1 MQSSSSIENT
11 LTNIKNNTAKVNAE
25 NAKNNVG
32 RTELDQNAFLQLLM
46 VQLQNQDPM
55 NPTDNQ
61 EFIAQQAQFTQVTE
75 LQKLNET
82 LTASNSLLQ
91 ASSLIGKEVT
101 LIDPNNTSQRITGI
115 VEGAIYTGQEA
126 GITINGKNYP
136 LGLIESIKEP
146 GADTGTDNSAGGDG
160 TESVADA
167 DNKENTEK
175 V

>member
-91 ASSLIGKEVT
+91 ASSHHRELPE
-101 LIDPNNTSQRITGI
+101 
-115 VEGAIYTGQEA
+115 
-126 GITINGKNYP
+126 
-136 LGLIESIKEP
+136 
-146 GADTGTDNSAGGDG
+146 
-160 TESVADA
+160 
-167 DNKENTEK
+167 
-175 V
+175 

>member
-1 MQSSSSIENT
+1 MQSSSSINNT
-11 LTNIKNNTAKVNAE
+11 LTNMQNNTAKIQAE
-25 NAKNNVG
+25 NARRTMG
-32 RTELDQNAFLQLLM
+32 STELGQDAFLQLLM
-46 VQLQNQDPM
+46 VQLKNQDPI
-55 NPTDNQ
+55 NPMSNQ
-61 EFIAQQAQFTQVTE
+61 DFIAQQAQFTQVTE

-146 GADTGTDNSAGGDG
+146 GADTGTDNSANGDG
-160 TESVADA
+160 AESGTDT
-167 DNKENTEK
+167 DKEDTEK

>member
-1 MQSSSSIENT
+1 MQ
-11 LTNIKNNTAKVNAE
+11 NNTAKIQAE
-25 NAKNNVG
+25 NAQRTMG
-32 RTELDQNAFLQLLM
+32 STELGQDAFLQLLM
-46 VQLQNQDPM
+46 VQLKNQDPM
-55 NPTDNQ
+55 NPMSNQ
-61 EFIAQQAQFTQVTE
+61 DFIAQQAQFTQVTE

-146 GADTGTDNSAGGDG
+146 GADTGTDNSANGDG
-160 TESVADA
+160 AESGTDT
-167 DNKENTEK
+167 DKEDTEK

>member
-1 MQSSSSIENT
+1 MQSSSSINNT
-11 LTNIKNNTAKVNAE
+11 LTNMQNNTAKIQAE
-25 NAKNNVG
+25 NAQRTMG
-32 RTELDQNAFLQLLM
+32 STELGQDAFLQLLM
-46 VQLQNQDPM
+46 VQLKNQDPM
-55 NPTDNQ
+55 NPMSNQ
-61 EFIAQQAQFTQVTE
+61 DFIAQQAQFTQVTE

-101 LIDPNNTSQRITGI
+101 LIDPNDTSQRITGI

-146 GADTGTDNSAGGDG
+146 GADTGTDNSANGDG
-160 TESVADA
+160 AESGTDT
-167 DNKENTEK
+167 DKEDTEK

>member
-1 MQSSSSIENT
+1 MQSSSSINNT
-11 LTNIKNNTAKVNAE
+11 LTNMQNNTAKIQAE
-25 NAKNNVG
+25 NAQRTMG
-32 RTELDQNAFLQLLM
+32 STELGQDAFLQLLM
-46 VQLQNQDPM
+46 VQLKNQDPM
-55 NPTDNQ
+55 NPMSNQ
-61 EFIAQQAQFTQVTE
+61 DFIAQQAQFTQVTE

-146 GADTGTDNSAGGDG
+146 GADTGTDNSANGDG

>member
-11 LTNIKNNTAKVNAE
+11 LTNMQNNTAKIQAE
-25 NAKNNVG
+25 NAQRTMG
-32 RTELDQNAFLQLLM
+32 STELGQDAFLQLLM
-46 VQLQNQDPM
+46 VQLKNQDPM
-55 NPTDNQ
+55 NPMSNQ
-61 EFIAQQAQFTQVTE
+61 DFIAQQAQFTQVTE

-146 GADTGTDNSAGGDG
+146 GADTGTDNSANGDG
-160 TESVADA
+160 AESGTDT
-167 DNKENTEK
+167 DKEDTEK

>member
-1 MQSSSSIENT
+1 MQSSSSINNT
-11 LTNIKNNTAKVNAE
+11 LTNMQNNTAKIQAE
-25 NAKNNVG
+25 NAQRTMG
-32 RTELDQNAFLQLLM
+32 STELGQDAFLQLLM
-46 VQLQNQDPM
+46 VQLKNQDPM
-55 NPTDNQ
+55 NPMSNQ
-61 EFIAQQAQFTQVTE
+61 DFIAQQAQFTQVTE

-136 LGLIESIKEP
+136 LGLIESIREP
-146 GADTGTDNSAGGDG
+146 GADTGTDNSANGDG
-160 TESVADA
+160 AESGTDT
-167 DNKENTEK
+167 DKEDTEK

>member
-1 MQSSSSIENT
+1 MQSSSSINNT
-11 LTNIKNNTAKVNAE
+11 LTNMQNNTAKIQAE
-25 NAKNNVG
+25 NAQRTMG
-32 RTELDQNAFLQLLM
+32 STELGQDAFLQLLM
-46 VQLQNQDPM
+46 VQLKNQDPM
-55 NPTDNQ
+55 NPMSNQ
-61 EFIAQQAQFTQVTE
+61 DFIAQQAQFTQVTE

-160 TESVADA
+160 AESGTDT
-167 DNKENTEK
+167 DKEDTEK

>member
-1 MQSSSSIENT
+1 MQSSSSINNT
-11 LTNIKNNTAKVNAE
+11 LTNMQNNTAKIQAE
-25 NAKNNVG
+25 NAQRTMG
-32 RTELDQNAFLQLLM
+32 STELGQDAFLQLLM
-46 VQLQNQDPM
+46 VQLKNQDPM
-55 NPTDNQ
+55 NPMSNQ
-61 EFIAQQAQFTQVTE
+61 DFIAQQAQFTQVTE

-146 GADTGTDNSAGGDG
+146 GADTGTDNSANGDG
-160 TESVADA
+160 AESGTDT
-167 DNKENTEK
+167 DKEDTEK

>member
-101 LIDPNNTSQRITGI
+101 LIDPNKT
-115 VEGAIYTGQEA
+115 
-126 GITINGKNYP
+126 
-136 LGLIESIKEP
+136 
-146 GADTGTDNSAGGDG
+146 
-160 TESVADA
+160 
-167 DNKENTEK
+167 
-175 V
+175 

>member
-1 MQSSSSIENT
+1 MQSSSSINNT
-11 LTNIKNNTAKVNAE
+11 LTNMQNNTAKIQAE
-25 NAKNNVG
+25 NAQRTMG
-32 RTELDQNAFLQLLM
+32 STELGQDAFLQLLM
-46 VQLQNQDPM
+46 VQLKNQDPM
-55 NPTDNQ
+55 NPMSNQ
-61 EFIAQQAQFTQVTE
+61 DFIAQQAQFTQVTE

-160 TESVADA
+160 TESVADV